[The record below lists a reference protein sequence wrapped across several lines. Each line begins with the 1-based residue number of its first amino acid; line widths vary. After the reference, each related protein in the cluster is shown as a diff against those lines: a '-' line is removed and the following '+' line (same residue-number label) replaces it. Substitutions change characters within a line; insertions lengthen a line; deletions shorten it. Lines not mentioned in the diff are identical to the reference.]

1 MKQPDPVIAEPEQVQ
16 PDDMRACPLCG
27 SREVHFLWHVTDK
40 KFRGPG
46 RFAYWRCA
54 GCGLAMLHPRLS
66 EKDLA
71 PYYPDYV
78 TVVRRRDNFRQRL
91 KRMVAEDWYGYG
103 SDRPDV
109 TGWLRK
115 AATFPLRRLLSQLPY
130 KRPGGRVLDIG
141 CGSGGYLAFLADLGW
156 TCEGIEQ
163 GPNSRRYAQQELGLT
178 VHSDLRQLQNFP
190 DRCFDVVTM
199 WHVIEHLADP
209 FETLGAVHRVLK
221 PGGLLM
227 LRTPNADSWEAR
239 LFQGRWYGVD
249 APRHLYL
256 FSPGCFR
263 QERWSGAWHGPDLSR
278 RTSATSTI
286 RSIARAAVCTP
297 WRMPDGGGSAGCSRA
312 GRFCLNPCSR
322 RACRCGVRWAG
333 EAPSTSM
340 PSRCRHES

>member
-16 PDDMRACPLCG
+16 PDELRACPLCG

-40 KFRGPG
+40 KFRRPG

-54 GCGLAMLHPRLS
+54 GCGLVMLHPRLN
-66 EKDLA
+66 ERDLA

-103 SDRPDV
+103 TDRPGM

-115 AATFPLRRLLSQLPY
+115 AATFPLRRLLSQLPP
-130 KRPGGRVLDIG
+130 KRRGGRVLDIG

-156 TCEGIEQ
+156 ACEGIEQ

-249 APRHLYL
+249 APRHLHL
-256 FSPGCFR
+256 FSPGTL
-263 QERWSGAWHGPDLSR
+263 ERCL
-278 RTSATSTI
+278 
-286 RSIARAAVCTP
+286 ARAGFSSTDVRYQYHP
-297 WRMPDGGGSAGCSRA
+297 VDCSRSCLYAVEDA
-312 GRFCLNPCSR
+312 GWGRLGRVLARWAFLFESLLAACVPLR
-322 RACRCGVRWAG
+322 RALGRGGAVHVNAFKVP
-333 EAPSTSM
+333 A
-340 PSRCRHES
+340 